1 MKRPFFSRILIIP
14 LLAVLLFGVNS
25 CNIDEPDISN
35 IGGFKL
41 KKLEGQHIEAEFSVD
56 CDNPNGFGFKV
67 KKANIDISAND
78 QILGKV
84 SLDKKMK
91 VKRKSK
97 NTYTIPVIIELEDG
111 ALFKIMQ
118 LSMSGEVSLL
128 FKGKVRGSVCVIGKS
143 FEVNETKK
151 VDASSLSLEG
161 LGGKSK
167 NPANS

>member
-1 MKRPFFSRILIIP
+1 MKRPFFFRLFILP
-14 LLAVLLFGVNS
+14 LLTALLLGATG
-25 CNIDEPDISN
+25 CDIDEPDISN

-67 KKANIDISAND
+67 KKANIDVSAND

-84 SLDKKMK
+84 SLDKKLK

-97 NTYTIPVIIELEDG
+97 NTYTVPIIIELEDG

-118 LSMSGEVSLL
+118 LSLSGEVTVA
-128 FKGKVRGSVCVIGKS
+128 FKGKVRGSVCGIGKS
-143 FEVNETKK
+143 FDVNETKK
-151 VDASSLSLEG
+151 IDAGSLNMDG
-161 LGGKSK
+161 LGQ
-167 NPANS
+167 

>member
-35 IGGFKL
+35 IG
-41 KKLEGQHIEAEFSVD
+41 
-56 CDNPNGFGFKV
+56 GFKV

-128 FKGKVRGSVCVIGKS
+128 FKGKVRGSVCGIGKS

-161 LGGKSK
+161 LGG
-167 NPANS
+167 

>member
-1 MKRPFFSRILIIP
+1 MKRPFFFRLLIIP
-14 LLAVLLFGVNS
+14 LLAVLHFGANS
-25 CNIDEPDISN
+25 CDIDEPDISN
-35 IGGFKL
+35 VGGFKL
-41 KKLEGQHIEAEFSVD
+41 KKLDGQHIEAEFSVD

-67 KKANIDISAND
+67 KKANIDVSVND

-97 NTYTIPVIIELEDG
+97 NTYTVPVVIELEDG

-118 LSMSGEVSLL
+118 LSLSGEVNIA
-128 FKGKVRGSVCVIGKS
+128 FKGKVRGSVCGIGKS

-151 VDASSLSLEG
+151 IDASSLNLEG
-161 LGGKSK
+161 L
-167 NPANS
+167 